1 MMVKYKEMYR
11 LFNYKWKGWNFS
23 CKNAIH
29 WKRKK
34 KKKSAEIPA
43 DCNKDWNKFSKFSHV
58 LQMRNKHRIYFR
70 RFLDE
75 DRLSRTGHY
84 LDLRSFLLLSMVFS
98 LSPLHFG
105 QYHLPFGLYVSPTQ
119 EKWNHSIGHWSL
131 SQPIISPYETCSQR
145 Q

>member
-1 MMVKYKEMYR
+1 MQ
-11 LFNYKWKGWNFS
+11 LTG
-23 CKNAIH
+23 KNVSSIL
-29 WKRKK
+29 
-34 KKKSAEIPA
+34 KSLVAAQIPA
-43 DCNKDWNKFSKFSHV
+43 DCNKAANKLRLVPCAFCFCSLVTSLHCNNFNHV
-58 LQMRNKHRIYFR
+58 LQMRISTRLLSR
-70 RFLDE
+70 RLSDE

-131 SQPIISPYETCSQR
+131 SQPIISPYDTCSQR

>member
-1 MMVKYKEMYR
+1 MMANCIFKKNTYR
-11 LFNYKWKGWNFS
+11 LFHYTWKGWNWWAVKIKFTG
-23 CKNAIH
+23 KM
-29 WKRKK
+29 
-34 KKKSAEIPA
+34 SALSWNPWDPCRLEQSKLRLAPCTFCFCPLVTWDA
-43 DCNKDWNKFSKFSHV
+43 TAGHLKD
-58 LQMRNKHRIYFR
+58 
-70 RFLDE
+70 
-75 DRLSRTGHY
+75 RTGHY
-84 LDLRSFLLLSMVFS
+84 LDLRSFLLFSMVFS